1 MFLLEIPCPFL
12 CMLFFLKNDEHDN
25 IVISRINVLKVLL
38 EQETERLI
46 KYNKLTLLNRKKIS
60 FLYIWQNSFLFKYLN
75 GGWTAS
81 VFLSK
86 IHRN

>member
-1 MFLLEIPCPFL
+1 MITLLY
-12 CMLFFLKNDEHDN
+12 
-25 IVISRINVLKVLL
+25 RINVLKVLL

-75 GGWTAS
+75 GCWTAS